1 MFVCF
6 KYRFIFVSNI
16 IKMKKTKQ
24 AIAPT
29 LKKLTKN
36 EKTEFPVSRYSVV
49 SATCQRL
56 LINIG
61 VRYTVKKFDKVIEV
75 TRVN

>member
-1 MFVCF
+1 
-6 KYRFIFVSNI
+6 
-16 IKMKKTKQ
+16 MKKSKQ

-36 EKTEFPVSRYSVV
+36 QKAEFPVIRYSVV

-56 LINIG
+56 LTTDKLRFSICKN
-61 VRYTVKKFDKVIEV
+61 DKVIEV